1 MSKIKDLQ
9 AQIAALQAQVE
20 EVKKT
25 EVTDAIAKIRAIVE
39 EYDLKASDIFA
50 TRGRKASTA
59 TKATGKRSEVAAKYK
74 DPITGKTWS
83 GRGLTPKW
91 LAGKDKADY
100 EIK

>member
-25 EVTDAIAKIRAIVE
+25 EVNEAIAKVRAIVE
-39 EYDLKASDIFA
+39 EYDLKAKDIFTVKRRGKAVGA
-50 TRGRKASTA
+50 TS
-59 TKATGKRSEVAAKYK
+59 GKRAEVAAKYR
-74 DPITGKTWS
+74 DPMSGKTWS

-91 LAGKDKADY
+91 LAGKNKADY